1 MLNPPVDRLRPLLTE
16 LLSLECA
23 ITERVGR
30 LCEPAAQRA
39 QATAALAELES
50 LAARHADAL
59 RARMCGAP
67 MALAG
72 GEGRGDWD
80 PVPSAPSAGLAEAHP
95 VSAAVRDAY
104 VLVQRAAIAYAALV
118 PISNRLRDSWV
129 MADEGTTSHI
139 GRQHMQDY
147 IAIAGRL
154 LTLMHNLLIDE
165 LEADGVVCGCTCPC
179 CSIGVCVCGP
189 GSYGVFR
196 EAVMA
201 AHPSPVSKGFAV
213 HPPRPGSA
221 AAAAGLL
228 HGDVITAFDA
238 EPVEQL
244 TQLTRLVRDHEP
256 GEVMQFTVRRSH
268 GEISV
273 QVDHRRQGADL
284 NEDECML
291 PAGQGF
297 YFDQAREVQRRLR
310 RQFKGRGTD
319 AEGLGRL
326 SPRELQ
332 VLRLIALGA
341 TNPMIADELEI
352 RRRPTVAYHVKS
364 ILAKLGAT
372 NRTEAAR
379 VATEQGLLNEA

>member
-1 MLNPPVDRLRPLLTE
+1 MLEPPVDRLRPLLTE
-16 LLSLECA
+16 LLLLECA
-23 ITERVGR
+23 IAPRVGG
-30 LCEPAAQRA
+30 LHEPTAQCAPAAA
-39 QATAALAELES
+39 LLAEVES
-50 LAARHADAL
+50 LAFRHADAL
-59 RARMCGAP
+59 RARMRGAP
-67 MALAG
+67 IDLPS
-72 GEGRGDWD
+72 GDRAAEWD
-80 PVPSAPSAGLAEAHP
+80 PAPPAPSAGLADAHP

-104 VLVQRAAIAYAALV
+104 VLVQRAAIAYEAVV

-139 GRQHMQDY
+139 ARRHMQDY

-154 LTLMHNLLIDE
+154 LTLVHGLLIDE
-165 LEADGVVCGCTCPC
+165 LEGDGVVCSCTCPSC
-179 CSIGVCVCGP
+179 GIGVCLCGP

-201 AHPSPVSKGFAV
+201 AHPSLVSRGLYL

-228 HGDVITAFDA
+228 HGDVITAIDGV
-238 EPVEQL
+238 PVELL
-244 TQLTRLVRDHEP
+244 TQLTRLIRDREP
-256 GEVMQFTVRRSH
+256 GDVMQFTVRRSH

-273 QVDHRRQGADL
+273 QVEHRREGADL

-297 YFDQAREVQRRLR
+297 YLDQIREVQRRVR
-310 RQFKGRGTD
+310 KRFNGRAMD
-319 AEGLGRL
+319 AGGLVRL
-326 SPRELQ
+326 SARELQ
-332 VLRLIALGA
+332 VLRLITLGA

-352 RRRPTVAYHVKS
+352 RRPTVANHVKN
-364 ILAKLGAT
+364 ILAKLGVA

-379 VATEQGLLNEA
+379 VATEHGLLDEA

>member
-1 MLNPPVDRLRPLLTE
+1 MLKPPVDRLRPLLTE
-16 LLSLECA
+16 LLLLECA
-23 ITERVGR
+23 IAGHVGR
-30 LCEPAAQRA
+30 LRRPAAQRA
-39 QATAALAELES
+39 QAAALLTELET
-50 LAARHADAL
+50 LAVRHADAL
-59 RARMCGAP
+59 RARMRGAP
-67 MALAG
+67 IPL
-72 GEGRGDWD
+72 GEGPGDWD
-80 PVPSAPSAGLAEAHP
+80 PSASGYSAGLAEAHP

-147 IAIAGRL
+147 ITIAGRL

-196 EAVMA
+196 EAVLA
-201 AHPSPVSKGFAV
+201 AHPSPVSGGYPV

-228 HGDVITAFDA
+228 HGDVITAIDG

-244 TQLTRLVRDHEP
+244 TQLTRLVREHEP
-256 GEVMQFTVRRSH
+256 GDAMQFTVRRSH
-268 GEISV
+268 GEILL
-273 QVDHRRQGADL
+273 QVDHRREGADS

-297 YFDQAREVQRRLR
+297 YLDQTSEVQRRLR
-310 RQFKGRGTD
+310 RRSKGHGTD
-319 AEGLGRL
+319 AEGLVRL

-332 VLRLIALGA
+332 VLRLMALGA
-341 TNPMIADELEI
+341 TNPMIAGELEI
-352 RRRPTVAYHVKS
+352 RRPTVAYHVRS
-364 ILAKLGAT
+364 ILTKLGAT